1 MNPDSAKAYKIR
13 GKAYRHLGLY
23 EEALKDLQLGNKLD
37 WDESSYEL
45 QKFVGARVAKRNEM
59 KKRKQEREKLR
70 KQRGKSAQLSLPLS
84 LSLYIYIHTH
94 TYTIYILF
102 IALSLSLLL
111 GLMHIHTILHK
122 VCCEMDSDKIFTT
135 LTFF

>member
-45 QKFVGARVAKRNEM
+45 QKFVAARVAKRNEM

-70 KQRGKSAQLSLPLS
+70 KQKGKRAQFSLC
-84 LSLYIYIHTH
+84 IYIIV
-94 TYTIYILF
+94 YCPVSF
-102 IALSLSLLL
+102 SFSSLTRHVH
-111 GLMHIHTILHK
+111 MHTILHK
-122 VCCEMDSDKIFTT
+122 VCVFVK
-135 LTFF
+135 